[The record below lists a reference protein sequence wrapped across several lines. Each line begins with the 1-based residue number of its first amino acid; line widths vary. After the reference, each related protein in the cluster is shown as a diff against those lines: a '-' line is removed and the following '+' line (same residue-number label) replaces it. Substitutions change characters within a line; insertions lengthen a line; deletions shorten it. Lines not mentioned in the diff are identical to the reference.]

1 MGVAI
6 MVLASD
12 FEKINSSPAI
22 FSSSNHPVCHER
34 VILYSKNSE
43 KGNLSEEIKN
53 HCYKKLI
60 FNKVWN
66 THMINQYS
74 RRNLFSEFPGHVIW
88 YCTISKRSSRFK
100 SFCGK
105 TTTTEPLS
113 IESPW
118 PCLRL
123 YLVIMGCFGIGG
135 VRLKNLQKG
144 HIHISRVPKFSFH
157 YNKRYSN
164 TKLRYSKWAAPV
176 QRPFLL
182 AVRACFTCGRS
193 LVLL

>member
-1 MGVAI
+1 M
-6 MVLASD
+6 
-12 FEKINSSPAI
+12 
-22 FSSSNHPVCHER
+22 
-34 VILYSKNSE
+34 
-43 KGNLSEEIKN
+43 
-53 HCYKKLI
+53 
-60 FNKVWN
+60 WN

-157 YNKRYSN
+157 YNNTNFTNFCFLTYIWLIFGSSFCFIHFLKCKMEHFKSN
-164 TKLRYSKWAAPV
+164 KARTIISCTL
-176 QRPFLL
+176 
-182 AVRACFTCGRS
+182 
-193 LVLL
+193 